1 MKTRAL
7 RWNKVLSV
15 ILGISLMSVVCYAL
29 VMTSNR
35 GNWPDSW
42 PKELESLRERAK
54 TVQVMHGIQET
65 VYEIPFESREEFE
78 KAWPHILKLKSKGA
92 PVILEKS
99 PSTYAISGSSMP
111 TGVRILWPSGGTV
124 ERPDGTRLEAKAP
137 WPESIKSGRGEL
149 PEYVTAEGGK
159 WIPVTGGERRGFLN
173 RARVDIMLV
182 TDGRVIDLN
191 RIELPSETP
200 IIDKR
205 FNK

>member
-1 MKTRAL
+1 MKTRSLRRHEVLIVFLAL
-7 RWNKVLSV
+7 
-15 ILGISLMSVVCYAL
+15 SLMSVVCYAL

-42 PKELESLRERAK
+42 PKELESLRDRSK
-54 TVQVMHGIQET
+54 TVEVAHGIQET

-78 KAWPHILKLKSKGA
+78 KAWPHILELKSKGA
-92 PVILEKS
+92 PIILEKS
-99 PSTYAISGSSMP
+99 PSTYAVSGSSMP
-111 TGVRILWPSGGTV
+111 TGVRILWPSGGTR
-124 ERPDGTRLEAKAP
+124 ELPDGTRLEVKAP

-159 WIPVTGGERRGFLN
+159 WIPVTGGEPRGFLN

-182 TDGRVIDLN
+182 MDGRVIDLN

-205 FNK
+205 FHK